1 MKDITF
7 LEHILKVLMFF
18 FVPVFV
24 QSSSHRVSDPC
35 QVNPCQNGGVCT
47 SIPRAATFK
56 CSCPKRFSGTL
67 CEHSTLQ
74 SSPVILH
81 SSSIIFLCVIKHL
94 FAAVSQRC
102 LIPPQQQTGCC
113 VLVVVV
119 IELWVS
125 LWSSL
130 PISRQPKKP
139 ETNHPV
145 FKTLISA
152 LITAIIS
159 EDVQTSWIKVKKFQL
174 CCTNFSVLTFPPP
187 TPPLPLPLPAC
198 FMCAFQKSAMKPHTS
213 TIMRPES
220 LGAEYTSGTWSS
232 ARARPGKSSVKES
245 TTQVRVSAL
254 STWTSWKIKL
264 PLHFGFGS
272 LQILIKLREKV
283 SLLLPGLVS
292 LIRAPWLQP
301 RVGWKDRLYDSL
313 WLRNGVAGHT
323 PWVWEVFSS
332 HGGTFVGI

>member
-18 FVPVFV
+18 FCPSLCPVFV
-24 QSSSHRVSDPC
+24 TQSLRSMPSQPLSERRRLHVDPPRSHV
-35 QVNPCQNGGVCT
+35 QVLLSEEIQRDALWAQYAP
-47 SIPRAATFK
+47 I
-56 CSCPKRFSGTL
+56 FS
-67 CEHSTLQ
+67 
-74 SSPVILH
+74 VILH
-81 SSSIIFLCVIKHL
+81 SSSIIFLCVIKRL
-94 FAAVSQRC
+94 FAAVSQRG

-152 LITAIIS
+152 LITVIIS
-159 EDVQTSWIKVKKFQL
+159 EDVQTSWIKVKTFQL
-174 CCTNFSVLTFPPP
+174 CCTDFSVLTFPPP
-187 TPPLPLPLPAC
+187 PPLPFPLPAC

-220 LGAEYTSGTWSS
+220 LGAEYTSGTWNS

-332 HGGTFVGI
+332 HRGTFVGI